1 MGSRQGPK
9 VYSVAA
15 HRGFADA
22 LVAGLIPR
30 YSNDEFGLAK
40 TTLLL
45 PSARAART
53 VTEAFVR
60 HYGESGEGGMLMP
73 RMVMVGDLDLDESL
87 GPLLD
92 PLGQSDIPPAA
103 EPTQRWLELSRHVA
117 AAFAE
122 TQREVP
128 PAPTLFRLAREMG
141 AMLDRLNAE
150 EIEPADLLK
159 DTVKDRF
166 PDVATHWQ
174 EGLWLYAKVQAHWN
188 DSLAHLGAIDASQRR
203 NLLFDRAAQRWKAQP
218 PPTPII
224 AAGVTSAAPALARLL
239 RVVSDLPQGAVI
251 LPDLA
256 LENSLGEDAWDEL
269 GVAGQ
274 PDEQDGLL
282 FGASDAVTHPQYHLK
297 LLLGRMG
304 VNRKEVEPWHR
315 SGMGAAP
322 PARSHAI
329 ASLFLPPKASQSW
342 ADLPAEKRQLSG
354 VKVMELPAIEDE
366 AQSVALLIR
375 KALEEPEKR
384 VALITPDRTLA
395 RRLVAHL
402 KRWEI
407 NADDSAG
414 LALNLTAAGR
424 FFLQL
429 SEIVAEQSA
438 PVSLISALSHPLVK
452 QDDMRGPWL
461 SALRKFDEELRGP
474 RPAAG
479 LGPLASVAKK
489 AGVSDWWDSVQPHI
503 GTLLGLADQEE
514 CDFGAALAEVVKV
527 AEALAG
533 DAIWAKQDGRALSG
547 FVEDLQLHLAQ
558 NPALIAPADLALIM
572 SDAMADVAVRPPY
585 GGHPR
590 VAIYGLLE
598 SRMTRADLVIC
609 AGLNEGTW
617 PRIPA
622 PDPLLAPPILRA
634 LGVPGADFRIGL
646 AAHDLAGALG
656 APEVV
661 LSRSARDMDGPTIPS
676 RFLLRVKALLGNL
689 DKKGDLDARYREEQA
704 PQLARALDE
713 AERTPKYERPKP
725 DPSASLRNVAI
736 KVTALDRLLGDP
748 FQFYAG
754 EILKLKEL
762 EALDADVGPAWQGS
776 LVHDILDAWHK
787 SGQKGGPDALITLA
801 DKHMVAENISP
812 LLWNLWRP
820 RVQQSLEWA
829 AGQIAADKPGRKVL
843 ASEIDGEMHVQG
855 VKIYGRADRIDRLED
870 GSLAIVDYKTG
881 TPPKAKQTEAGYA
894 LQLGILGLIAGDG
907 GFKGII
913 GDATAFEYWTLKK
926 KPGSDQF
933 GDVVTPVKTGNKRSG
948 LEPED
953 FLPHHRDKLDLAISK
968 YIKGSEPFTAR
979 LNPDYEGYSTYDQ
992 LMRLD
997 EWERDLGDPE
1007 SAESAA

>member
-1 MGSRQGPK
+1 
-9 VYSVAA
+9 
-15 HRGFADA
+15 
-22 LVAGLIPR
+22 
-30 YSNDEFGLAK
+30 
-40 TTLLL
+40 
-45 PSARAART
+45 
-53 VTEAFVR
+53 
-60 HYGESGEGGMLMP
+60 
-73 RMVMVGDLDLDESL
+73 
-87 GPLLD
+87 
-92 PLGQSDIPPAA
+92 
-103 EPTQRWLELSRHVA
+103 
-117 AAFAE
+117 
-122 TQREVP
+122 
-128 PAPTLFRLAREMG
+128 
-141 AMLDRLNAE
+141 
-150 EIEPADLLK
+150 
-159 DTVKDRF
+159 
-166 PDVATHWQ
+166 
-174 EGLWLYAKVQAHWN
+174 
-188 DSLAHLGAIDASQRR
+188 
-203 NLLFDRAAQRWKAQP
+203 
-218 PPTPII
+218 
-224 AAGVTSAAPALARLL
+224 
-239 RVVSDLPQGAVI
+239 
-251 LPDLA
+251 
-256 LENSLGEDAWDEL
+256 
-269 GVAGQ
+269 
-274 PDEQDGLL
+274 
-282 FGASDAVTHPQYHLK
+282 
-297 LLLGRMG
+297 
-304 VNRKEVEPWHR
+304 
-315 SGMGAAP
+315 MGAAP

-926 KPGSDQF
+926 KSGSDQF